1 VSAAHL
7 LARAFH
13 EDPYIRWAEPDA
25 ARRPRTMGAVFESVL
40 AHGRRHGGVIHEP
53 DVGVAEWTSP
63 AHIDVGVIGG
73 LAHGV
78 WRVALSTPPAVWWR
92 LATHDKAA
100 LDRVRPFL
108 GPRSVYLATLGVDPS
123 VAGRGHGG
131 RILRAALAAMRAQGE
146 TCVLRTEQPKN
157 VAFYRHAGFTL
168 VDESVIPSSGLR
180 VWVFE
185 RSLADITPGD
195 G

>member
-1 VSAAHL
+1 MSAARL

-25 ARRPRTMGAVFESVL
+25 ARRPRTMGAVFEAVV
-40 AHGRRHGGVIHEP
+40 AQGHRHGGVLHEEGI
-53 DVGVAEWTSP
+53 GVAEWTAP
-63 AHIDVGVIGG
+63 ARIDVGVIDGFRN
-73 LAHGV
+73 GV
-78 WRVALSTPPAVWWR
+78 WRVALTTPPAVWWR

-108 GPRSVYLATLGVDPS
+108 GPRSVYLATLGVDPAM
-123 VAGRGHGG
+123 AGRGHGG
-131 RILRAALAAMRAQGE
+131 RILRAALAAMRAQGD

-157 VAFYRHAGFTL
+157 VAFYRHAGFAL
-168 VDESVIPSSGLR
+168 VDESVIDASGLR
-180 VWVFE
+180 VWVFQ
-185 RSLADITPGD
+185 RSLADVTPTD

>member
-1 VSAAHL
+1 MSAARL

-13 EDPYIRWAEPDA
+13 EDPYIRWAEPDD
-25 ARRPRTMGAVFESVL
+25 ARRPRTMGAVFEAVV
-40 AHGRRHGGVIHEP
+40 AHGRKHGGVLHEEGI
-53 DVGVAEWTSP
+53 GVAEWTMP
-63 AHIDVGVIGG
+63 EHIDVGVVGG
-73 LAHGV
+73 LTHGV
-78 WRVALSTPPAVWWR
+78 WRVALTTPPAVWWR

-123 VAGRGHGG
+123 MAGRGHGG
-131 RILRAALAAMRAQGE
+131 RILRAALAAMRAGGD

-168 VDESVIPSSGLR
+168 VDESVVASSGLR
-180 VWVFE
+180 VWVFQ
-185 RSLADITPGD
+185 RSLVDIVPVEG
-195 G
+195 

>member
-1 VSAAHL
+1 MSAALL

-13 EDPYIRWAEPDA
+13 EDPYIRWAEPDH
-25 ARRPRTMGAVFESVL
+25 ARRPRTMAAVFEAVV
-40 AHGRRHGGVIHEP
+40 AQGRKHGGVLHEP
-53 DVGVAEWTSP
+53 GVGVAEWTSP
-63 AHIDVGVIGG
+63 DHIDVGVFDGLIHGIG
-73 LAHGV
+73 
-78 WRVALSTPPAVWWR
+78 RVVLRTPPAVWWR
-92 LATHDKAA
+92 LATHDRAA

-108 GPRSVYLATLGVDPS
+108 GPRSVYLATLGVEPS
-123 VAGRGHGG
+123 IAGRGHGG
-131 RILRAALAAMRAQGE
+131 RILRAALSAMRAQGE

-168 VDESVIPSSGLR
+168 VDESVIPASGLR
-180 VWVFE
+180 VWVFQ